1 MASGSAAGLITRLLV
16 PAVLVLLPGLVLA
29 VVALVLLALAH
40 LGAVD
45 IALHTARAA
54 LEAAAAGIDADPDDR
69 QNGGRRR
76 ALRVRALAEAT
87 ATEVMHR
94 VGRALGA
101 SPLSHDEAHGRR
113 VADLTVYIRQHHAER
128 DLAELGALVADAGT
142 AW

>member
-1 MASGSAAGLITRLLV
+1 V
-16 PAVLVLLPGLVLA
+16 VCLA
-29 VVALVLLALAH
+29 
-40 LGAVD
+40 
-45 IALHTARAA
+45 
-54 LEAAAAGIDADPDDR
+54 
-69 QNGGRRR
+69 R

-101 SPLSHDEAHGRR
+101 SPPSHDEAHGRR

-128 DLAELGALVADAGT
+128 DLAELGALVADDGT